1 MGTKVRITDGTPNS
15 SSVDDLTAERLR
27 TIVQDAHLSFL
38 IGAGTSAPFFEILG
52 NVENALTELQGTDAV
67 VRLIR
72 ASVQGF
78 FFEKVLFSNV
88 ELLEGTDAKAVKLI
102 KSYGRFVATLNRIL
116 LRRRNTL
123 LGKQANLFTTNV
135 DMSLEIAMDLLEIGF
150 NDGFV
155 GKIRPRLD
163 LGEFNTLRLRQGT
176 RFEYRS
182 EIPTMNLFKIHGSA
196 GWRLDGEEIGFDHQL
211 QGIRDIDEA
220 YQAAKAELLAI
231 SSSVNIDVEALKAD
245 NAGKSLDDNG
255 ATFAD
260 AYQMI
265 QIVNPEKTKF
275 ASTVLN
281 KTYYEL
287 IRRFANELEKEN
299 SVLLVHGFSFRDEHL
314 RDLVL
319 RAAATNPTLQVIVFC
334 FDRAACAEISGLL
347 PDERVKNGN
356 ILLVQ
361 PPEAKKS
368 KERKITLDVLVEDYL
383 KPILDENPAEVDQ
396 VIELKLGGSAESADD
411 A

>member
-1 MGTKVRITDGTPNS
+1 
-15 SSVDDLTAERLR
+15 
-27 TIVQDAHLSFL
+27 
-38 IGAGTSAPFFEILG
+38 LG
-52 NVENALTELQGTDAV
+52 N
-67 VRLIR
+67 
-72 ASVQGF
+72 
-78 FFEKVLFSNV
+78 
-88 ELLEGTDAKAVKLI
+88 
-102 KSYGRFVATLNRIL
+102 
-116 LRRRNTL
+116 
-123 LGKQANLFTTNV
+123 
-135 DMSLEIAMDLLEIGF
+135 
-150 NDGFV
+150 
-155 GKIRPRLD
+155 
-163 LGEFNTLRLRQGT
+163 
-176 RFEYRS
+176 
-182 EIPTMNLFKIHGSA
+182 
-196 GWRLDGEEIGFDHQL
+196 
-211 QGIRDIDEA
+211 
-220 YQAAKAELLAI
+220 
-231 SSSVNIDVEALKAD
+231 
-245 NAGKSLDDNG
+245 NG

-319 RAAATNPTLQVIVFC
+319 RASATNPTLQVIVFC
-334 FDRAACAEISGLL
+334 FDRAACAEIGGLL

-396 VIELKLGGSAESADD
+396 VIELKLGGASEGAED